1 MRALSTYSFCFIFCG
16 HYFSNRLHSE
26 FRYDIVCVA
35 KGKGMLAKD
44 SVSERIKEVRHV
56 LKLSQVKFSEAI
68 YISNGYL
75 AEIELGN
82 RRVNE
87 RIIQLITTTFGV
99 NKEWLKTGQG
109 NMFISTPDEK
119 CERIAALF
127 KELNPEFQDYVLSQ
141 MDQLINLQNRNELQ
155 NRSSAGKEDA
165 R

>member
-1 MRALSTYSFCFIFCG
+1 MPV
-16 HYFSNRLHSE
+16 N
-26 FRYDIVCVA
+26 
-35 KGKGMLAKD
+35 D

-56 LKLSQVKFSEAI
+56 LKLSQIKFSKAI

-87 RIIQLITTTFGV
+87 RIIQLIATTFGV

-109 NMFISTPDEK
+109 KMFLSTSDEK
-119 CERIAALF
+119 CERIASLF

-141 MDQLINLQNRNELQ
+141 IDQLINLQNR
-155 NRSSAGKEDA
+155 SDTGKRDTC
-165 R
+165 